1 MLRSTGFIVAAMA
14 IGIAVLS
21 ALGVW
26 QLHRLAWKEA
36 LIARIESR
44 IEQPP
49 GTIGDLSRLWRETG
63 DVAYV
68 PTRVTGTFLHDGEM
82 LFYTTYKG
90 AVGWDVL
97 TPMRLAD
104 GTILIVDR
112 GFVPIDRAD
121 PATRGEGRPDGMV
134 EIAGLARNPV
144 NEKPNRFMPDND
156 PGKRQF
162 YWKDIAALSRLAA
175 ASAKPA
181 DAGGES
187 PVLPFLLDQSAP
199 ENPGGLPRVG
209 TTIIAF
215 PNNHL
220 QYALTWFGLALALL
234 GVGSYFLYARRQMAD
249 RAAREN
255 G

>member
-121 PATRGEGRPDGMV
+121 PATRSAQPATRAASRA
-134 EIAGLARNPV
+134 IASAR
-144 NEKPNRFMPDND
+144 R
-156 PGKRQF
+156 
-162 YWKDIAALSRLAA
+162 AAL
-175 ASAKPA
+175 ASA
-181 DAGGES
+181 G
-187 PVLPFLLDQSAP
+187 
-199 ENPGGLPRVG
+199 PRIHR
-209 TTIIAF
+209 TSS
-215 PNNHL
+215 
-220 QYALTWFGLALALL
+220 L
-234 GVGSYFLYARRQMAD
+234 GV
-249 RAAREN
+249 
-255 G
+255 